1 MSHFECSLNWC
12 CWRSKKVVQ
21 VVQIGGRGGEVI
33 WTKSKRTA
41 TFLSWNLPQYSD
53 LELKNS
59 SIIVACYFCTL
70 GGLHGD
76 SGDHILL
83 HLRSYHRQ
91 YTVVTSSILTSFCN
105 HFLCDAFVI
114 LLCNC
119 FCNFAYFYHINSPSF
134 YLTIY
139 SILMQHHLISLF
151 PIKYVFFLHLNLF
164 FCIDLKL
171 YFSPCFE
178 FDLAIKTNI
187 IIASLFSFITNWRF
201 NTSYCHFPL
210 PMSKSL

>member
-1 MSHFECSLNWC
+1 M
-12 CWRSKKVVQ
+12 
-21 VVQIGGRGGEVI
+21 
-33 WTKSKRTA
+33 
-41 TFLSWNLPQYSD
+41 
-53 LELKNS
+53 
-59 SIIVACYFCTL
+59 

-114 LLCNC
+114 LLFNC
-119 FCNFAYFYHINSPSF
+119 FCNFAYFYHINSPRF
-134 YLTIY
+134 YLKFY
-139 SILMQHHLISLF
+139 SILMDHHLISLF
-151 PIKYVFFLHLNLF
+151 PIKYVFALFVFFAFDFFL
-164 FCIDLKL
+164 IDLKF

-178 FDLAIKTNI
+178 FDLAIKTNMI
-187 IIASLFSFITNWRF
+187 IIASLFSFITNLRF
-201 NTSYCHFPL
+201 NTSYRHFPL